1 MTSAQKERWK
11 NEKRWDTSNIDRLRI
26 VTAGSVDDGKSTLL
40 GHLMAQCGALKVDQL
55 ATIQDKSQRLGY
67 DYLDYSLATD
77 GLLSE
82 REQGI
87 TFLICT

>member
-1 MTSAQKERWK
+1 M
-11 NEKRWDTSNIDRLRI
+11 DRLRI

-82 REQGI
+82 R
-87 TFLICT
+87 